1 MLTFVVGLLQDSAYL
16 AKAALI
22 CHKPLRFFGLSDKS
36 FTPIL
41 SGVACAIPAIYA
53 ARLIESPRVRF
64 LTYLDIPLMPCPA
77 ALPVYILLVA
87 IFIPQET
94 ALGGADRIT
103 GYDTFHPLRSG
114 PGRRSDHRRLDPSAV
129 TFRRADTLRDGI
141 AGLPHPGTGTHYQK
155 ILIAGQALCD
165 QGGCCHSG
173 CDSGDLDFGLLPE
186 SGLGYGKILAGHAG
200 ALD

>member
-1 MLTFVVGLLQDSAYL
+1 MWILPLIGEGIFADFLGDVADSAIGAFLVFVPQIFVLTFVMGPLQDSAYL

-22 CHKPLRFFGLSDKS
+22 CHKPLRFFGLSEKS
-36 FTPIL
+36 FTPML

-94 ALGGADRIT
+94 ALGGLIGWQGMT
-103 GYDTFHPLRSG
+103 LFTIYVLGL
-114 PGRRSDHRRLDPSAV
+114 AV
-129 TFRRADTLRDGI
+129 GLII
-141 AGLPHPGTGTHYQK
+141 AGLIHRLSP
-155 ILIAGQALCD
+155 
-165 QGGCCHSG
+165 S
-173 CDSGDLDFGLLPE
+173 
-186 SGLGYGKILAGHAG
+186 
-200 ALD
+200 